1 MMLILCSE
9 CGHRLRAE
17 VGGIGAFG
25 MLDSFDARAGSD
37 TNGEQ
42 ITRCPGCG
50 LWLYHG
56 FGTGPGDAAQP
67 GQKEVISYAF
77 GAGRG

>member
-50 LWLYHG
+50 LWL
-56 FGTGPGDAAQP
+56 
-67 GQKEVISYAF
+67 
-77 GAGRG
+77 